1 MQVDALELTEAAV
14 GAVVGSLAAVRFS
27 EDGLVYRARVLQAE
41 GAGLLVRFI
50 DFGNTEMKTPKEL
63 YK

>member
-1 MQVDALELTEAAV
+1 MELTEVAV
-14 GAVVGSLAAVRFS
+14 GVVEGSLAAVRFS
-27 EDGLVYRARVLQAE
+27 EDVYRMRLVYRARVLQAQ
-41 GAGLLVRFI
+41 GPNLLVRFI

>member
-1 MQVDALELTEAAV
+1 MELTEVAV
-14 GAVVGSLAAVRFS
+14 GVVEGSLAAVRFS
-27 EDGLVYRARVLQAE
+27 EDGLVYRARVLQAQSPN
-41 GAGLLVRFI
+41 LLVRFI